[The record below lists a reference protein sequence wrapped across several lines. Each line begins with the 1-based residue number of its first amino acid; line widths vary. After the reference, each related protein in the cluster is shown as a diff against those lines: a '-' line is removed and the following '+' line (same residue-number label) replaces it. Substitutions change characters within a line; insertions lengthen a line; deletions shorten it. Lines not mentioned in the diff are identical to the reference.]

1 MPAPGYAIRVAARL
15 SPAEKLALDAFGQ
28 GLRARFG
35 ARLRRVV
42 LFGSR
47 ARGEGRDDSDLDVL
61 VEVEVPTR
69 EDRGAVLDLGADVGL
84 EHHLV
89 ISPLVI
95 APGALDGQP
104 IGARIASEGVA
115 L

>member
-1 MPAPGYAIRVAARL
+1 MAARL
-15 SPAEKLALDAFGQ
+15 SPAEKIALEAFGR

-35 ARLRRVV
+35 DRLKRVV

-61 VEVEVPTR
+61 VELDVPSR

-89 ISPLVI
+89 LSPLVV

-104 IGARIASEGVA
+104 IGARIATEGVA